1 MFPFTNPMNGNPFQ
15 NNSGN
20 NPGNNNGN
28 QSGANQNGFNGFN
41 GFNPFNGFQNP
52 FQQGFPINSEQFQK
66 QINET
71 ISSFMPDF
79 LRTGETATSTAP
91 SPQQKTTP
99 DKIDVFETHDFVVAR
114 IPVSENQP
122 KPKLTLDTYRLH
134 VKGLLGQEKETISV
148 PLPAPIKPK
157 YTKADYKS
165 GILEVRMLK
174 KGPEPM
180 TEISIED

>member
-1 MFPFTNPMNGNPFQ
+1 MFPFTNPLNGNPFQ
-15 NNSGN
+15 NN
-20 NPGNNNGN
+20 PGNNTGN
-28 QSGANQNGFNGFN
+28 QPGANQNGVN
-41 GFNPFNGFQNP
+41 GFNPFNGWQNP
-52 FQQGFPINSEQFQK
+52 LQQGFPINSEQLQK
-66 QINET
+66 QINDT
-71 ISSFMPDF
+71 ISSYMPDF
-79 LRTGETATSTAP
+79 LKSNAATP
-91 SPQQKTTP
+91 TTP
-99 DKIDVFETHDFVVAR
+99 HQQQPPSHEINVFETHDFVVAR

-122 KPKLTLDTYRLH
+122 IPKLTLDTYRLY
-134 VKGLLGQEKETISV
+134 VKGMPGQEKETVSV

>member
-20 NPGNNNGN
+20 TNGN
-28 QSGANQNGFNGFN
+28 QTGANQNGFNGFN
-41 GFNPFNGFQNP
+41 GFNPLNGWQNP
-52 FQQGFPINSEQFQK
+52 FPQGFPINSEQLQK
-66 QINET
+66 QINDT
-71 ISSFMPDF
+71 ISSYMPDF
-79 LRTGETATSTAP
+79 LKNGAASPPMGAT
-91 SPQQKTTP
+91 PQSSSG
-99 DKIDVFETHDFVVAR
+99 KIEVFETHDFVVAR
-114 IPVSENQP
+114 IPVSESQP
-122 KPKLTLDTYRLH
+122 KPKLSLDTYRLY
-134 VKGLLGQEKETISV
+134 VKGMPGQEKETVNV